1 MLLLIIELIGLSV
14 GITLMVLGNVCL
26 RNSSNYGTSK
36 NPFVR
41 LKDAFVDFVYDYDDT
56 FSAIGTLITI
66 LVSLIILLSIGQIIL
81 VHSNQEAAFAQK
93 QATYEALVFK
103 AESEAAKDEF
113 GLLNK
118 EIIDEIQAWNED
130 VIFTQKS
137 LDNIWEN
144 WYYAPYYKELKTIDL
159 NSFQ

>member
-1 MLLLIIELIGLSV
+1 MLLLIIELIVLSL
-14 GITLMVLGNVCL
+14 GITLVVLGNACL
-26 RNSSNYGTSK
+26 RSSSDDGTSK

-41 LKDAFVDFVYDYDDT
+41 LKNAFIDFVYDYDEI
-56 FSAIGTLITI
+56 FSIVGTIVIVITSI
-66 LVSLIILLSIGQIIL
+66 FIILSVGQIIL
-81 VHSNQEAAFAQK
+81 VHSNQEASLAQK
-93 QATYEALVFK
+93 QATYKALIFK

-144 WYYAPYYKELKTIDL
+144 WYYAPYYRELKTIDL